1 MEEVLAKRLSAKMTD
16 LCLINILALII
27 ELKFPSSSNFH
38 LSILIFVPYEVIALY
53 KYNTTLGKFL
63 FKLKVLNADKTKLT
77 FMRHFIRTCLSL
89 VSIYLFG
96 IGIFY
101 AFFEKQKRTAHDR
114 ILKTQIIND
123 N

>member
-16 LCLINILALII
+16 LCLINILALFI
-27 ELKFPSSSNFH
+27 ELKLPSSSKFH

-77 FMRHFIRTCLSL
+77 LMRHFIRTCLSL
-89 VSIYLFG
+89 VSIYTLG
-96 IGIFY
+96 LGIFY
-101 AFFEKQKRTAHDR
+101 AFFEKQKRTAHDKISR
-114 ILKTQIIND
+114 TQVVND
-123 N
+123 D